1 MLFVLPV
8 VSDFKAME
16 PLLLSVQIAV
26 MRRLEGAPN
35 VAIRVLNT
43 NA

>member
-16 PLLLSVQIAV
+16 PLPLSVLIAA

-35 VAIRVLNT
+35 VATRALNT